1 MCCNSWGSKESDMT
15 ERLNLSE
22 PEVAQLVEEQKG
34 LKLKITSGSGTVTL
48 AGNLSSLG
56 LSSPSV
62 KWDALTGAGAFEGM
76 HVR

>member
-1 MCCNSWGSKESDMT
+1 M
-15 ERLNLSE
+15 
-22 PEVAQLVEEQKG
+22 EEQEG
-34 LKLKITSGSGTVTL
+34 LKLKITYGSGTVTL